1 MAYDEDDDDRPTPP
15 RPAGEGVRIIGA
27 QEAAQREA
35 ELQSGRLPD
44 DALRYG
50 DVPPTPSGPRPSVR
64 FPLPED
70 AEPPATPAPA
80 SPAGDLPHWTEQPT
94 GEVPRILVNDDEE
107 DEDDLEAWSA
117 LRRQPRWREGNDWE
131 EADFE
136 ADELAVAEGER
147 LGALDDSRRAPE
159 YSFDDEDDEFDDFE
173 PAPAARSTGAR
184 AARGGP
190 GPAAPAPPRR
200 VSSRPATAEP
210 FDYGEKRGGDR
221 DMPIAVA
228 VGVGLLAVALFCYW
242 RGPGWF
248 AGLATIIVL
257 LAAVEVFDNFRRAG
271 LRPAT
276 LLGVAG
282 TFALMVGAYTKGER
296 AIPLVLGLA
305 VMFSMLW
312 YLIGVVRAR
321 ATANLG
327 VTLLGLLWIGF
338 LGSFASL
345 MLRYP
350 DGDGRNF
357 LLGTVLAVVANDV
370 GARFAG
376 RSFGNTPLMPDIS
389 PNKTVEGFFGGFLA
403 SLIVC
408 LAVVGRLDP
417 WTFGS
422 TFWLAVVASLVGPA
436 GDLAES
442 MVKRDLGVKD
452 MGTILPGHGGVL
464 DRFDALLFALPA
476 VYYLVEVLNLPG
488 S

>member
-1 MAYDEDDDDRPTPP
+1 MAYDEEDNDRPTPP
-15 RPAGEGVRIIGA
+15 RSSGEGVRIIGA

-44 DALRYG
+44 DALRFG
-50 DVPPTPSGPRPSVR
+50 DVPEKPQGPRPSVR

-70 AEPPATPAPA
+70 AEPPATPAPVP
-80 SPAGDLPHWTEQPT
+80 PAGAELPHWTEQPT
-94 GEVPRILVNDDEE
+94 GEVPRILVNDEGE
-107 DEDDLEAWSA
+107 DEDDLEAWAA

-136 ADELAVAEGER
+136 ADELAVAEDDR
-147 LGALDDSRRAPE
+147 LGALDDSHRPPE
-159 YSFDDEDDEFDDFE
+159 FSFDDDDEELDLE
-173 PAPAARSTGAR
+173 PAGAG
-184 AARGGP
+184 RGGRS
-190 GPAAPAPPRR
+190 GRSAAAPPAPPRR
-200 VSSRPATAEP
+200 VSSRPAAQEP
-210 FDYGEKRGGDR
+210 YDYGERRNGDR
-221 DMPIAVA
+221 DLPVAVA
-228 VGVGLLAVALFCYW
+228 VGVGLLAAALFCYW

-248 AGLATIIVL
+248 AGLATVVVV

-296 AIPLVLGLA
+296 AVPLVLALA

-312 YLIGVVRAR
+312 YLFGVVRAR

-327 VTLLGLLWIGF
+327 VTLLGLLWVGL

-357 LLGTVLAVVANDV
+357 LLGTVLAVVANDI

-376 RSFGNTPLMPDIS
+376 RSFGNTPLMPEIS

-408 LAVVGRLDP
+408 LAVVGQLEP

-422 TFWLAVVASLVGPA
+422 TFWLAVVISLVGPA

-464 DRFDALLFALPA
+464 DRFDALLFSLPA

>member
-1 MAYDEDDDDRPTPP
+1 
-15 RPAGEGVRIIGA
+15 
-27 QEAAQREA
+27 
-35 ELQSGRLPD
+35 
-44 DALRYG
+44 
-50 DVPPTPSGPRPSVR
+50 VPPTPSGPRPSVR

-70 AEPPATPAPA
+70 AEPPATPPVVPPAP
-80 SPAGDLPHWTEQPT
+80 SGDLPHWSEPPT
-94 GEVPRILVNDDEE
+94 GEVPRILLNDDDEE
-107 DEDDLEAWSA
+107 EDDLEAWAA

-136 ADELAVAEGER
+136 DDELAVDESER

-159 YSFDDEDDEFDDFE
+159 FSFDDDDDDEDFE
-173 PAPAARSTGAR
+173 DEPR
-184 AARGGP
+184 AVRTRT
-190 GPAAPAPPRR
+190 APAPPRQ
-200 VSSRPATAEP
+200 VSSRPSTPEP

-221 DMPIAVA
+221 DMPIAVG

-248 AGLATIIVL
+248 AALATVIVV

-271 LRPAT
+271 LKPAT
-276 LLGVAG
+276 LLGIAG
-282 TFALMVGAYTKGER
+282 TGALMIGSYVKGER
-296 AIPLVLGLA
+296 AIPLVLALA
-305 VMFSMLW
+305 VVFSMLW
-312 YLIGVVRAR
+312 YLVGVVRAR
-321 ATANLG
+321 PTANLG
-327 VTLLGLLWIGF
+327 VTLLGLLWVGLF
-338 LGSFASL
+338 GSFASL

-350 DGDGRNF
+350 GDDGKNF

-376 RSFGNTPLMPDIS
+376 RSFGNTPLMPSVS
-389 PNKTVEGFFGGFLA
+389 PNKTVEGFFGGFFATLLV
-403 SLIVC
+403 SL
-408 LAVVGRLDP
+408 VVVDRLDP
-417 WTFGS
+417 WTLGS
-422 TFWLAVVASLVGPA
+422 TLALAVVVSIIGPA

-442 MVKRDLGVKD
+442 MIKRDLGVKD